1 VTGAGIRVYDTRRR
15 AKVPFEPVV
24 PGKAGMYVCG
34 MTVQDKP
41 HVGHMRYAV
50 STDAIRRHLESKG
63 FVVTY
68 VTNFT
73 DIDDRIIARANE
85 EGIPHEKV
93 SERNIEAFLRYSRI
107 LNLEPATHY
116 PRATEHI
123 PEIVDLIRRLIDGGY
138 AYASGGDVYF
148 EVRRWPRYGEL
159 SGRNVDE
166 LRSGVRIEVG
176 ESKRDPLDFTL
187 WKGAKPGEPAWDSP
201 WGRGRPG
208 WHIECSAMAMKFLG
222 EEFDF
227 HGGGQDLL
235 FPHHE
240 NEIAQSEAA
249 TGRPF
254 ARYWIENGLVNLDG
268 AKMSKSTKHFF
279 SIEDVVARVDPEV
292 VRFYLQSTHYR
303 SPIEWNEDRLEEA
316 RIGYAR
322 LREALARA
330 ERAGAPEG
338 GGPSHQPHQPL
349 HPLHKDLD
357 SARLLVEVAELRRQF
372 VEAMDDD
379 FNTARAQGHLF
390 EIAKA
395 INRVADQADPTPVE
409 RAALPVAG
417 RHLRQLGET
426 IGLFWGA
433 QPAEESTP
441 PEVQDLIR
449 KRDEARMQMQWGRAD
464 QLRDEIAALGYV
476 LEDGKGGTRVRRK
489 S

>member
-1 VTGAGIRVYDTRRR
+1 MNTAGIRVYDARRR
-15 AKVPFEPVV
+15 TKVPFEPVT
-24 PGKAGMYVCG
+24 PGRAGMYVCG

-50 STDAIRRHLESKG
+50 STDAIRRYLESKG
-63 FVVTY
+63 IVVTY

-85 EGIPHEKV
+85 EGISHDEV
-93 SERNIEAFLRYSRI
+93 SERNIEAFLRYSEV
-107 LNLEPATHY
+107 LHLLPATHY
-116 PRATEHI
+116 PRATRHI
-123 PEIVDLIRRLIDGGY
+123 PEIVDLIRRLIDRGY

-148 EVRRWPRYGEL
+148 EVRSWPRYGEL

-166 LRSGVRIEVG
+166 LKSGVRIEVG
-176 ESKRDPLDFTL
+176 EAKRDPLDFTL
-187 WKGAKPGEPAWDSP
+187 WKAAKPGEPAWDSP

-208 WHIECSAMAMKFLG
+208 WHIECSAMAIKYLG

-227 HGGGQDLL
+227 HGGGQDLI

-249 TGRPF
+249 TGRTF
-254 ARYWIENGLVNLDG
+254 ARYWIENGLVNLEG

-279 SIEDVVARVDPEV
+279 SIEDVVARVEPEV

-303 SPIEWNEDRLEEA
+303 SPIEWSEERVDEA
-316 RIGYAR
+316 RVGYAR

-330 ERAGAPEG
+330 EGAASDGAAPVG
-338 GGPSHQPHQPL
+338 F
-349 HPLHKDLD
+349 KDLD
-357 SARLLVEVAELRRQF
+357 KARLLEEVSELRHQF

-390 EIAKA
+390 EMAKA
-395 INRVADQADPTPVE
+395 INRVADQTDGSAVE
-409 RAALPVAG
+409 QAALPAAG
-417 RHLRQLGET
+417 RHLRELGET
-426 IGLFWGA
+426 IGLFWGSK
-433 QPAEESTP
+433 AEEAP
-441 PEVQDLIR
+441 PPGDVEVLVR
-449 KRDEARMQMQWGRAD
+449 KRDEARLQMQWGRAD

-476 LEDGKGGTRVRRK
+476 LEDGKGGTKVRRK
-489 S
+489 

>member
-1 VTGAGIRVYDTRRR
+1 VSTAGIRVYDARRR
-15 AKVPFEPVV
+15 TKVPFEPVT
-24 PGKAGMYVCG
+24 PGRAGMYVCG

-50 STDAIRRHLESKG
+50 ATDAIRRYLESKG
-63 FVVTY
+63 IVVTY

-85 EGIPHEKV
+85 EGISHDEV
-93 SERNIEAFLRYSRI
+93 AERNIQAFLKYSEV
-107 LNLEPATHY
+107 LHLLPATHY
-116 PRATEHI
+116 PRATRHI
-123 PEIVDLIRRLIDGGY
+123 PEIIDLIRRLIDRGY
-138 AYASGGDVYF
+138 AYAGGGDVYF

-166 LRSGVRIEVG
+166 LKSGVRIEVG

-187 WKGAKPGEPAWDSP
+187 WKAAKPGEPAWDSP

-208 WHIECSAMAMKFLG
+208 WHIECSAMAIKYLG

-227 HGGGQDLL
+227 HGGGQDLI

-249 TGRPF
+249 TGRTF
-254 ARYWIENGLVNLDG
+254 ARYWIENGLVNLEG

-279 SIEDVVARVDPEV
+279 SIEDVVARVEPEV

-303 SPIEWNEDRLEEA
+303 SPIEWSEERVDEA

-330 ERAGAPEG
+330 EGAASDGAAPVG
-338 GGPSHQPHQPL
+338 F
-349 HPLHKDLD
+349 KDLD
-357 SARLLVEVAELRRQF
+357 KALLLEEVAELRHQF

-390 EIAKA
+390 EMAKA
-395 INRVADQADPTPVE
+395 INRVADQTDGSAVE
-409 RAALPVAG
+409 QAALPAAG
-417 RHLRQLGET
+417 RHLRELGEM
-426 IGLFWGA
+426 IGLFWGNRA
-433 QPAEESTP
+433 EEAPPPAEVEA
-441 PEVQDLIR
+441 LAR
-449 KRDEARMQMQWGRAD
+449 KRDEARLQMQWGRAD
-464 QLRDEIAALGYV
+464 ELRDEIAALGYV
-476 LEDGKGGTRVRRK
+476 LEDGKGGTKVRRK

>member
-1 VTGAGIRVYDTRRR
+1 MSGTPGAGIRVYDTRRR
-15 AKVPFEPVV
+15 AKVPYDPVL
-24 PGKAGMYVCG
+24 PGRAGMYVCG

-50 STDAIRRHLESKG
+50 STDAIRRYLESKG

-85 EGIPHEKV
+85 EGIPHGEV
-93 SERNIEAFLRYSRI
+93 AERNIQAFLRYGEL
-107 LNLEPATHY
+107 LNLKPATHY
-116 PRATEHI
+116 PRATRHI
-123 PEIVDLIRRLIDGGY
+123 PEITALIATLIEKGH
-138 AYASGGDVYF
+138 AYASNGDVYF
-148 EVRRWPRYGEL
+148 DVRRWPRYGEL

-176 ESKRDPLDFTL
+176 EAKRDPLDFTL

-201 WGRGRPG
+201 WGPGRPG
-208 WHIECSAMAMKFLG
+208 WHIECSAMAMKYLG

-227 HGGGQDLL
+227 HGGGQDLV

-249 TGRPF
+249 TGRTF
-254 ARYWIENGLVNLDG
+254 ARYWIENGLVNLEG

-279 SIEDVVARVDPEV
+279 SIEDVVARVEPEV

-303 SPIEWNEDRLEEA
+303 SPIEWNEERLEEA
-316 RIGYAR
+316 GIAYAR
-322 LREALARA
+322 LRDALARA
-330 ERAGAPEG
+330 ENAGASAAG
-338 GGPSHQPHQPL
+338 QGQ
-349 HPLHKDLD
+349 DLD
-357 SARLLVEVAELRRQF
+357 PTRLLQEISELRRQF
-372 VEAMDDD
+372 GEAMDDD

-395 INRVADQADPTPVE
+395 INRVADQADAHPLE

-417 RHLRQLGET
+417 RHLRELGET

-433 QPAEESTP
+433 PPAEQALP
-441 PEVQDLIR
+441 VEVQTLVR
-449 KRDEARMQMQWGRAD
+449 QRDDARMQMQWGRAD
-464 QLRDEIAALGYV
+464 QLRDQIAALGYD
-476 LEDGKGGTRVRRK
+476 LKDSKEGTKVRRRT
-489 S
+489 